1 MKVKEF
7 IKNMK
12 EIRKGYKKYHFTDPY
27 ECEMT
32 IDITTCLDPKLIGIG
47 ILEFDSINDAIIS
60 FKTTCQLEKEKQDLK
75 KFWEKRN
82 EK

>member
-32 IDITTCLDPKLIGIG
+32 IDITTCLDPKLIGLG
-47 ILEFDSINDAIIS
+47 KLEYGGFNDAFVS
-60 FKTTCQLEKEKQDLK
+60 FKTTCQLKKEKEDLK
-75 KFWEKRN
+75 KSWEKRN